1 MMILFSLVYTGPV
14 VNIEM
19 CAILNINAH
28 QTKMINNYKATSIQN
43 NSIYHQAGVDI
54 LGTFL
59 IMFRMFN
66 KNLYLKS
73 R

>member
-1 MMILFSLVYTGPV
+1 MILFSLVYTGPV

-19 CAILNINAH
+19 CAILNIKAH

-43 NSIYHQAGVDI
+43 NSIPVYHQAGVDI

-66 KNLYLKS
+66 KN
-73 R
+73 